1 MRKESILPP
10 RIITISGE
18 VSTGKSTL
26 SRTLS
31 KSLSHWQVINTGQI
45 FRDFLQGRGEDI
57 LKVSALPDSVHVEFD
72 LVQRDILAT
81 HHHSIVEGRLAGW
94 LAQPYSDIFKIFCI
108 ADLEVRIRRY
118 MQREDCD
125 AQTAKAQIQY
135 RDQKDVEKYQQVYQ
149 LSDYRDAQ
157 YYDLMLDCSTMTP
170 EELTTLVLK
179 KTCLTD

>member
-1 MRKESILPP
+1 MLKESISPP

-26 SRTLS
+26 SRALA
-31 KSLSHWQVINTGQI
+31 KSLPHWQIVNTGQM
-45 FRDFLQGRGEDI
+45 FRDFLQSRGEDI
-57 LKVSALPDSVHVEFD
+57 LKVSALPDTVHIEFD
-72 LVQRDILAT
+72 LVQKDILAS

-94 LAQPYSDIFKIFCI
+94 LAQSYSDVFKIFCI
-108 ADLEVRIRRY
+108 ADLDVRIKRY
-118 MQREDCD
+118 MQREGCD
-125 AQTAKAQIQY
+125 AQTAHTQIKY

-157 YYDLMLDCSTMTP
+157 YYDLMLDCSTKTP

-179 KTCLTD
+179 HANLTH